1 MRTGIIRELGSL
13 QAGRIGRAGRAEVQH
28 SLDVLD
34 RVHRRELWTSPVR
47 FGLRFGRLF
56 VCLFLIPAAPSKAG

>member
-13 QAGRIGRAGRAEVQH
+13 QASRIGHAEVQH

-56 VCLFLIPAAPSKAG
+56 VCLFLCL